1 MYSAMAKYKV
11 ERAKTLFL
19 IAKKLLNPDDEAA
32 KIMLKQFKNRV
43 DEDEEKRKQKR
54 KKKNEKEKI
63 KRQKQ
68 KQKSKF
74 AGGEFT
80 WNELEAAAFGL
91 LKQKT
96 LKFR

>member
-1 MYSAMAKYKV
+1 MCSAMVKYKV

-32 KIMLKQFKNRV
+32 KIMLKQFKNKV

-54 KKKNEKEKI
+54 KRKKKKDEKI
-63 KRQKQ
+63 KRQ

-80 WNELEAAAFGL
+80 WNELEEAAFGL